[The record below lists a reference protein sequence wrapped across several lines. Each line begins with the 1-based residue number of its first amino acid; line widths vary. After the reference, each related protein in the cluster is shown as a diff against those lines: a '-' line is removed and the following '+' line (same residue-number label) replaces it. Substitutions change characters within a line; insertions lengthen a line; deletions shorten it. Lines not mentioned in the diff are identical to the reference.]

1 MISNGCK
8 GMSFTMSIIL
18 VGEHESMIPIVSF
31 FTCQIMGIVGSQ
43 IEMDIIL
50 FNTCWNIY

>member
-50 FNTCWNIY
+50 FNTC